1 MFLFYIIGTDRN
13 KLAYFRACSCKGNRY
28 RIDRWGPCFPCPI
41 YGLCKNEILNF
52 TDGYFLQWGAINS
65 SVSLYLKF
73 IENINTVGNTYND
86 KYSNM
91 IERFPQANRCLNL
104 KACKM
109 YNFTTKCVNGHKGFL
124 CADCI
129 KGYYNDGNVCY
140 VCPGKK
146 KTIINTTITIVISL
160 LLIVMVI
167 SLVLVKAKK
176 DELNRL
182 LSNAKICINY
192 FYFSSKMYDVMT
204 YMHWSKVMAN
214 FIYLLKWM
222 EFNPMVLLSIT
233 CWINKFNLY
242 EIYTTFL
249 SINGFIILVT
259 TIAILTVKLSHLY
272 GKIGNEDMTKYRKS
286 VIAIASVLI
295 FFLYT
300 PTSISVVQ
308 LLPVACKT
316 YYLSFP
322 EKVEVLYFMRD
333 SAEKCFTASHIKVL
347 NYVYVSLIY
356 VFGIPLAVPVLIWYL
371 RRKFYKEAEVCLTK
385 MTNGIEELLQ
395 ENASH
400 IPDVEDK
407 AYDNISIM
415 KDIYDGLEFFHG
427 NYKHQYFFWESLEMT
442 KKLFLASVAVFIG
455 ETGYTTLALLIMF
468 SGVFAVLHAHF
479 RPIASKEEHYAQL
492 LCLSALHIQLL
503 LGLSMKIEASD
514 DITSDIK
521 QDTDAL
527 GWSLMICNVIVVVLI
542 FGKCYYNLDFLQ

>member
-1 MFLFYIIGTDRN
+1 M
-13 KLAYFRACSCKGNRY
+13 
-28 RIDRWGPCFPCPI
+28 
-41 YGLCKNEILNF
+41 
-52 TDGYFLQWGAINS
+52 QWEAINS

-73 IENINTVGNTYND
+73 IENINTVGNTYDN

-91 IERFPQANRCLNL
+91 TGRFPQANRCLNL

-109 YNFTTKCVNGHKGFL
+109 YNLTTRCVNGHKGFL

-129 KGYYNDGNVCY
+129 KGYYNDGNVCH

-146 KTIINTTITIVISL
+146 KTIINITITILVSL
-160 LLIVMVI
+160 LLIMMAI

-214 FIYLLKWM
+214 FIYLLKWL
-222 EFNPMVLLSIT
+222 ELNPMALLSVT

-242 EIYTTFL
+242 EIYITFL

-259 TIAILTVKLSHLY
+259 TIAILTLKLTHLCE
-272 GKIGNEDMTKYRKS
+272 KIGNEVLTKYRKS
-286 VIAIASVLI
+286 IIAIASVLI

-300 PTSISVVQ
+300 PTSISIVQ

-322 EKVEVLYFMRD
+322 KKVEVLYFMRD
-333 SAEKCFTASHIKVL
+333 SAQKCFTASHIKVL

-371 RRKFYKEAEVCLTK
+371 RRKFYKEAKVCLVR
-385 MTNGIEELLQ
+385 MTDSTEEFVQ
-395 ENASH
+395 EDAGH
-400 IPDVEDK
+400 IPEVEDK
-407 AYDNISIM
+407 AHDNTSIM
-415 KDIYDGLEFFHG
+415 NDIYDGLEFFHG
-427 NYKHQYFFWESLEMT
+427 NYKYQYFFWESLEMT
-442 KKLFLASVAVFIG
+442 KKLFLATVAVFIG

-468 SGVFAVLHAHF
+468 SGVFAVVHAHF
-479 RPIASKEEHYAQL
+479 KPIASGVEHYTQL

-503 LGLSMKIEASD
+503 LGLSMKIEAGLN
-514 DITSDIK
+514 ITSDIE

-527 GWSLMICNVIVVVLI
+527 EWSLMICNVTVAVLI
-542 FGKCYYNLDFLQ
+542 FGKCNRNLLVY

>member
-1 MFLFYIIGTDRN
+1 MIG
-13 KLAYFRACSCKGNRY
+13 
-28 RIDRWGPCFPCPI
+28 
-41 YGLCKNEILNF
+41 
-52 TDGYFLQWGAINS
+52 
-65 SVSLYLKF
+65 
-73 IENINTVGNTYND
+73 
-86 KYSNM
+86 
-91 IERFPQANRCLNL
+91 RFPQANRCLNL

-109 YNFTTKCVNGHKGFL
+109 YNFTTECVDGHKGFL
-124 CADCI
+124 CADCV

-146 KTIINTTITIVISL
+146 KTIVNITITIVVL
-160 LLIVMVI
+160 LLLLLMVI

-182 LSNAKICINY
+182 LSNAKIWINY

-214 FIYLLKWM
+214 FIYLLKWL
-222 EFNPMVLLSIT
+222 ELNPMVLLSVT

-242 EIYTTFL
+242 EIYITFL

-259 TIAILTVKLSHLY
+259 TIAILTLKLTHLY
-272 GKIGNEDMTKYRKS
+272 GKIGKEDMTKYRKS
-286 VIAIASVLI
+286 IMAIASLLI
-295 FFLYT
+295 FFLYA
-300 PTSISVVQ
+300 PTSISIVQ

-322 EKVEVLYFMRD
+322 EKGEVFHFMRD
-333 SAEKCFTASHIKVL
+333 SSQKCFTASHIKVL

-371 RRKFYKEAEVCLTK
+371 RRKFYKEAGVCLVK
-385 MTNGIEELLQ
+385 MTDSTEECLQ
-395 ENASH
+395 EDGGH
-400 IPDVEDK
+400 IPEVEDK
-407 AYDNISIM
+407 AHDNTSIL

-427 NYKHQYFFWESLEMT
+427 NYKYRFFFWESLEMT

-468 SGVFAVLHAHF
+468 SGVFAVLHAQF
-479 RPIASKEEHYAQL
+479 KPIASRVEHYTQL

-503 LGLSMKIEASD
+503 LGLSMKIVAGLN
-514 DITSDIK
+514 ITAEIE
-521 QDTDAL
+521 QDTNAL
-527 GWSLMICNVIVVVLI
+527 EWSLMICNVTVAVLI
-542 FGKCYYNLDFLQ
+542 FGKCNHDLSVYSHVSSQKWTL